1 MFGSARGVHL
11 LDASAC
17 RSVASVQHQNQ
28 RWRWTVF
35 WVQQAEKRRCGR
47 ASCGHS
53 VVASPARV
61 ICALLLPC
69 LSRYD
74 ADIKHDGDKDEVSRG
89 DSGKESHKDEDD
101 YGQICFIGERAVSAP
116 FSLR

>member
-11 LDASAC
+11 LA
-17 RSVASVQHQNQ
+17 
-28 RWRWTVF
+28 
-35 WVQQAEKRRCGR
+35 QQAEKRRCGR

-61 ICALLLPC
+61 ICALILPC

-74 ADIKHDGDKDEVSRG
+74 VDDD
-89 DSGKESHKDEDD
+89 DEDD
-101 YGQICFIGERAVSAP
+101 DDDDDDDGDDVDSDDDWDNDDGTMMSFPPLPLSFDAA
-116 FSLR
+116 LAMAT

>member
-1 MFGSARGVHL
+1 M
-11 LDASAC
+11 ASL
-17 RSVASVQHQNQ
+17 QYQNQ

-35 WVQQAEKRRCGR
+35 WAQQAEKRRRGR

-53 VVASPARV
+53 VVASRARV

-74 ADIKHDGDKDEVSRG
+74 VDDD
-89 DSGKESHKDEDD
+89 DEDD
-101 YGQICFIGERAVSAP
+101 DDDDDDDGDDVESDDDCDNDDGTMMSFPPLPLSFDA
-116 FSLR
+116 SLAMAT